1 MGACFFSS
9 SRFLC
14 AAESSWDA
22 KSYICAWHP
31 LYIQSLLISGL
42 WSRCAYARQRAAI
55 QDGTTPTW
63 NSLGCHTGL
72 TASLTPPE
80 PHTRC
85 LAKAGAEKTRSAPAM
100 GPYHNAT
107 LAGGHALIA
116 TLRLP
121 SRRQPHR
128 AWRRVVALCVMD
140 GLFFTPRNG
149 WPVLHTRGCSETLC
163 APPGSESKRHPPCL
177 STRTHPRR
185 RGCTG
190 TASRYPPFPS
200 LSGRPSATGRRPPD
214 LKAATARCGATCASA
229 ATAFVTHRMNHARP
243 LAKKTS
249 PRSMTESRR
258 AAHTAKKRRR

>member
-1 MGACFFSS
+1 MFFFFFS
-9 SRFLC
+9 F
-14 AAESSWDA
+14 
-22 KSYICAWHP
+22 P
-31 LYIQSLLISGL
+31 V
-42 WSRCAYARQRAAI
+42 RCRELVGREE
-55 QDGTTPTW
+55 
-63 NSLGCHTGL
+63 LHM
-72 TASLTPPE
+72 
-80 PHTRC
+80 C
-85 LAKAGAEKTRSAPAM
+85 LAPALY
-100 GPYHNAT
+100 PV
-107 LAGGHALIA
+107 
-116 TLRLP
+116 
-121 SRRQPHR
+121 SFDQ
-128 AWRRVVALCVMD
+128 WVVVALRLRASARCDTRRDHPHMEFPRVPH
-140 GLFFTPRNG
+140 GSYRESYPTRTTHTLSGKGRRRENALSTCHGAVPQRHPCWWTRANRYFAIALQTATAQSLETRRGPVRNG